1 MPERLLTNDDRE
13 ASITLVTH
21 EPDIAAYA
29 IRILLRDTRIV
40 KDKQIEA
47 PHDATVDHMA
57 PT

>member
-1 MPERLLTNDDRE
+1 MPERLLTNDRE
-13 ASITLVTH
+13 ASITLVTL

-57 PT
+57 LT